1 MKYLLF
7 LLMPLLA
14 AQCPQKKNPS
24 GAGHMPFAQLEMG
37 PCFGFC
43 PVYRLTFYNDGWL
56 VYEGKRNVVK
66 PGLDSVQVSPAELAT
81 LREKVIS
88 VNLWQYPDRIPTQVA
103 DAPYGV
109 LTAWKDGASK
119 TVTGTIDRPAPLLEL
134 EKMMIDIATAHGYE
148 VRQGVNPN
156 RPPAKDRPELLVKF
170 KPDANAGNV
179 MGQIT
184 ELDVRLVRRTGPDN
198 IWVVSYDPAQI
209 GAKDLIRLVKSLE
222 GVEEAQENA
231 KAEERH

>member
-7 LLMPLLA
+7 LLLPLLA
-14 AQCPQKKNPS
+14 AQCPQKQPPAAADHS
-24 GAGHMPFAQLEMG
+24 PFAQLEMG

-43 PVYRLTFYNDGWL
+43 PVYRLTFHNDGSM
-56 VYEGKRNVVK
+56 VYEGKRNVAK
-66 PGLDSVQVSPAELAT
+66 PGLDSVQISAAELAA
-81 LREKVIS
+81 LREKVAA

-103 DAPYGV
+103 DAPYGT
-109 LTAWKDGASK
+109 LTAWKGGQSK
-119 TVTGTIDRPAPLLEL
+119 TVTGTIDRPEPLLEL
-134 EKMMIDIATAHGYE
+134 ERMMVDIATAHEYQ
-148 VRQGVNPN
+148 VREGVNPN
-156 RPPAKDRPELLVKF
+156 RPPAKNRPELLVKF

-184 ELDVRLVRRTGPDN
+184 ELDLRLLRRTGPEN

-209 GAKDLIRLVKSLE
+209 SAKDLIELVKSID

-231 KAEERH
+231 KSEERH